1 MFSLNLCF
9 SFSGAS
15 TLPVL
20 PPEASVAIPLRCTS
34 WKLYLRPHGV
44 GVGFCS
50 QPLEWKDVLRSH
62 TAMGYSRECYPAS
75 TATESGRRFRYKVSS
90 VHVMLLKKVYV
101 TKGMFTRRW
110 GTQIGEVTCGGSPHP
125 SCKRDQIK

>member
-1 MFSLNLCF
+1 MFSHNLLLTFFF

-50 QPLEWKDVLRSH
+50 QPLEWKGVIRSH

-75 TATESGRRFRYKVSS
+75 TAAESGKRFRYKVSS
-90 VHVMLLKKVYV
+90 VYVMLWKKVYE
-101 TKGMFTRRW
+101 TKGMFTWR
-110 GTQIGEVTCGGSPHP
+110 
-125 SCKRDQIK
+125 